1 MFIQVAKNSFEVAF
15 RTIVEKPFGVGLNRF
30 EDAFRDQIKL
40 QSSNFS
46 DEVMKINLN
55 DGASNFAKLIAEF
68 GIFTFIFFIYLF
80 IFIFSKR
87 F

>member
-1 MFIQVAKNSFEVAF
+1 MIKKKNNKNLKVEKFVELNEDEQEKIFYKINVSSQVAKNSFEVAF

-46 DEVMKINLN
+46 DEVMKI
-55 DGASNFAKLIAEF
+55 I
-68 GIFTFIFFIYLF
+68 
-80 IFIFSKR
+80 
-87 F
+87 